1 MNYEEALAFVHG
13 RPRLRKAP
21 TLKRMRQFLTELG
34 NPQTK
39 IQAVH
44 VAGTNGKG
52 STIAFLTSLLGQE
65 GRQVGTFTSPFITRF
80 NERISVN
87 GQPISDEAVA
97 NLVTQVRPVVEKM
110 DQTELGGPLEFEIVT
125 AMMFL
130 YFAQHPVDVVL
141 VEVGIGG
148 LYDST
153 NVFTPLVSVI
163 TNVGWDHMALLGNTL
178 PEIAQQKAGIIK
190 PHVPVVT
197 GVQVP
202 EALTVI
208 KRVANEQHAPL
219 MVLDDD
225 FKLTGDPADFESND
239 CHVSNIKSGLLGV
252 YQLKNLAVAI
262 QAAVVLS
269 RQRGWKLSDDQIRRA
284 SLQARW
290 PGRME
295 IMQQEP
301 LVVLD
306 GAHNLPGVQALK
318 QSLQTYW
325 QDRPI
330 HILAAILDDKLFQP
344 MIDELLT
351 IPNAQLTLTN
361 FQNPLHR
368 QVVQPAELVANEARQ
383 INYEANWRTA
393 LRQLIKQANPRD
405 VVIITGSLYFVS
417 EVRPLFKK

>member
-80 NERISVN
+80 NERIAVN

-252 YQLKNLAVAI
+252 YQLKNLAVSI

-306 GAHNLPGVQALK
+306 GAHNLPGVQA
-318 QSLQTYW
+318 
-325 QDRPI
+325 
-330 HILAAILDDKLFQP
+330 A
-344 MIDELLT
+344 
-351 IPNAQLTLTN
+351 
-361 FQNPLHR
+361 
-368 QVVQPAELVANEARQ
+368 LVA
-383 INYEANWRTA
+383 
-393 LRQLIKQANPRD
+393 
-405 VVIITGSLYFVS
+405 
-417 EVRPLFKK
+417 

>member
-80 NERISVN
+80 NERIAVN
-87 GQPISDEAVA
+87 GQPISDEAVVH
-97 NLVTQVRPVVEKM
+97 LVTQVRPVVEKM

-148 LYDST
+148 MYDST

-197 GVQVP
+197 GVQAS

-269 RQRGWKLSDDQIRRA
+269 RQRGWKLSADQIRRA

-325 QDRPI
+325 QDRTI

-368 QVVQPAELVANEARQ
+368 QVVQPGELVANEARQ

>member
-80 NERISVN
+80 NERIAVN

-269 RQRGWKLSDDQIRRA
+269 RQRGWKLSADQIRRA

-295 IMQQEP
+295 IMQQAP

-361 FQNPLHR
+361 FQNLLHR

>member
-80 NERISVN
+80 NERIAVN

-130 YFAQHPVDVVL
+130 YFAQHSVDVVL

-269 RQRGWKLSDDQIRRA
+269 RQRGWKLSADQIRRA

-295 IMQQEP
+295 IMQQAP

>member
-21 TLKRMRQFLTELG
+21 TLKRMQQFLTELG

-80 NERISVN
+80 NERIAVN
-87 GQPISDEAVA
+87 GQPISDEAVVH
-97 NLVTQVRPVVEKM
+97 LVTQVRPVVEKM

-148 LYDST
+148 VYDST

-197 GVQVP
+197 GVQAP

-208 KRVANEQHAPL
+208 KRVANEQRAPL

-269 RQRGWKLSDDQIRRA
+269 RQRGWKLSADQIRRA

-368 QVVQPAELVANEARQ
+368 QVVQPGELVANEARQ

>member
-13 RPRLRKAP
+13 RPRLRKVP

-80 NERISVN
+80 NERIAVN

-153 NVFTPLVSVI
+153 NFFTPLVSVI

-269 RQRGWKLSDDQIRRA
+269 RQRGWKLSADQIRRA

-295 IMQQEP
+295 IMQQAP

>member
-80 NERISVN
+80 NERIALN

-97 NLVTQVRPVVEKM
+97 NLVTQVRLVVEKM

-269 RQRGWKLSDDQIRRA
+269 RQRGWKLSADQIRRA

>member
-21 TLKRMRQFLTELG
+21 TLKRMQQFLTELG

-80 NERISVN
+80 NERIAVN
-87 GQPISDEAVA
+87 GQPISDEAVVH
-97 NLVTQVRPVVEKM
+97 LVTQVRPVVKKM

-197 GVQVP
+197 GVQAP

-225 FKLTGDPADFESND
+225 FKLTGDPADFENND

-269 RQRGWKLSDDQIRRA
+269 RQRGWKLSVDQIRRA